1 MVHWRRRWHP
11 LQYSCL
17 EHPMNDMTL
26 EDQVC
31 RCKDVHYATEEEQR
45 AITTS
50 SRKSE
55 GRGAKVEMTAADVSG
70 GERKV

>member
-1 MVHWRRRWHP
+1 MT
-11 LQYSCL
+11 
-17 EHPMNDMTL
+17 DMTL